1 MSFLEKIKTGFQRMV
16 QGRYGADRLGQTL
29 VYGALAVMIIN
40 IFANS
45 LILNMLYAALLVWA
59 IFRMFSRNVSARY
72 NENIRFEQLF
82 QKASLKTKQTAVR
95 AKNLKKYK
103 YYSCP
108 KCKASLKLPRG
119 VGEVTVTCG
128 KCGEKF
134 KQKA

>member
-1 MSFLEKIKTGFQRMV
+1 MSFWEKIKTGFQRMM
-16 QGRYGADRLGQTL
+16 QGRYGADKLGQTL
-29 VYGALAVMIIN
+29 VYGALAVMIVN
-40 IFANS
+40 LFFNS
-45 LILNMLYAALLVWA
+45 LILNILYAALIVWA

-72 NENIRFEQLF
+72 NENIRYEQLF
-82 QKASLKTKQTAVR
+82 QKTSIKVKQTATR
-95 AKNLKKYK
+95 LKNVKKFK